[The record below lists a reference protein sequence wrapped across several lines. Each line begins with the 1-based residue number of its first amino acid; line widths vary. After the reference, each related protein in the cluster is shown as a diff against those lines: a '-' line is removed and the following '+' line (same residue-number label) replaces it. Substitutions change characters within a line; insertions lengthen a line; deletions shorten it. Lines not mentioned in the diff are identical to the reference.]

1 VEGFE
6 DCMLVDAVFSGDK
19 KIEVY
24 LDSDTGITLQKCQR
38 ISRMLES
45 KIEESGMVG
54 EKYILEVSSPGAK
67 RPMKLLRQY
76 HKHIGRNLKIKMKD
90 GTEQTGKLSS
100 VQANEIILEQEKKV
114 KKKKEKL
121 SVPIEF
127 QDIESAVV
135 TLKF

>member
-1 VEGFE
+1 
-6 DCMLVDAVFSGDK
+6 
-19 KIEVY
+19 
-24 LDSDTGITLQKCQR
+24 
-38 ISRMLES
+38 MLES